1 MSETYQSLSPSKW
14 DCQYDVVF
22 VPKRRAIF
30 GQTRRPLGTVFHA
43 LARQKE
49 CHILEGRLMLDHVH
63 RCMAISPQHPVAAVL
78 GFLKGKSAIVIARR
92 CGKERNF
99 SGEHFRSRGYAV
111 STVGLE
117 LEQIRMYIREQEAAD
132 GGPF

>member
-22 VPKRRAIF
+22 VPKRR
-30 GQTRRPLGTVFHA
+30 QTRRPLGAIFHA

-63 RCMAISPQHPVAAVL
+63 RCMAIPRQHPVAAVL
-78 GFLKGKSAIVIARR
+78 GFLKGESAIAIARR
-92 CGKERNF
+92 WVKNETSRASI
-99 SGEHFRSRGYAV
+99 SGRAVTRYRLWGSNWSRSEHTSANR
-111 STVGLE
+111 
-117 LEQIRMYIREQEAAD
+117 
-132 GGPF
+132 